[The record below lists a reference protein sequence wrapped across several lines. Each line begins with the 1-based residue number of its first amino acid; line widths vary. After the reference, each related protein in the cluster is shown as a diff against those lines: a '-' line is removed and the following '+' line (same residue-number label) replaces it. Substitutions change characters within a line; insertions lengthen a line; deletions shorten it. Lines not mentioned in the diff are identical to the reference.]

1 MDENADRNSFPQE
14 SQECPDTP
22 EKKRNGSRTPSYIPA
37 IVWLTMVF
45 FVGMVLGNLLW
56 LGVADV
62 LAFGR
67 ENQSIEITISQEDS
81 LADIANKLEENG
93 LISYPWLFRLY
104 AEITNAAEK
113 IKPGTYVLN
122 AIYDY
127 PALLDGLGA

>member
-1 MDENADRNSFPQE
+1 MDENADRKSFQQEAQE
-14 SQECPDTP
+14 SPDTP
-22 EKKRNGSRTPSYIPA
+22 EKKRNGTRAPIY

-45 FVGMVLGNLLW
+45 FVGMILGNLLW

-67 ENQSIEITISQEDS
+67 ENESIEITITQEDR
-81 LADIANKLEENG
+81 LADIAAKLEENG

-104 AEITNAAEK
+104 AAITNAQDK

-127 PALLDGLGA
+127 PALVDGLG